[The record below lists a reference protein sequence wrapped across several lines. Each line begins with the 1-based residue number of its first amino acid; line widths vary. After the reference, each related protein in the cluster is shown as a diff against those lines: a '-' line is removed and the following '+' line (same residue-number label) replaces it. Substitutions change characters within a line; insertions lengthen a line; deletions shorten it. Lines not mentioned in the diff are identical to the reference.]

1 MSGGKQRTNPVDA
14 AMARLAD
21 LAGRGVQPARL
32 AREVDT
38 IVAGWLDGASA
49 VPPDEVAERL
59 VVLHENLTAGAEA
72 AAEQLADID
81 RGDNGALRHAGLVH
95 AALLAAVQAIEAAQ
109 RPAKAAPDPIV
120 ATPPTPPA
128 PVVAAMMTP
137 VGDPSASGDA
147 VTIPP
152 LATWN
157 PQGVDHSYT
166 AELRA
171 EVQEPTPVSVTPA
184 ATTTRKPRRRKQ
196 AAAADDLY
204 RAAG

>member
-38 IVAGWLDGASA
+38 IVASWLGGASA
-49 VPPDEVAERL
+49 IPPDEVAERL
-59 VVLHENLTAGAEA
+59 TVLHENLTAGVEA

-95 AALLAAVQAIEAAQ
+95 AALMAAVQAIEAAQ
-109 RPAKAAPDPIV
+109 RPTRSAPEPIIV
-120 ATPPTPPA
+120 TPPTLPA
-128 PVVAAMMTP
+128 PVVATMATP
-137 VGDPSASGDA
+137 VEEASASGDA

-157 PQGVDHSYT
+157 PRGVDHPYA

-171 EVQEPTPVSVTPA
+171 DVQEPTPVSVAPA
-184 ATTTRKPRRRKQ
+184 ATTARTSRRRKQ
-196 AAAADDLY
+196 AAPADDLY